1 MLRKM
6 VFAVALVFLV
16 YTGNALSGEVSDLVV
31 DSRFVND
38 KLDKPGWV
46 MLDVRSGEEYREG
59 HIPGSI
65 NLGNVAANVLR
76 DPTHRA
82 YTIIPAIEKSL
93 GDAGIGDDKHIIV
106 YGNAADVYDNAV
118 TFWILEFLGC
128 NSPHLSCT
136 VHYYDGGI
144 EQWEGYGGK
153 LVAEDSSLPKTQ
165 FKAQVVASRLATS
178 EEVLKVAKGQAKA
191 ALIDART
198 DAEYHGSDIRA
209 LRGGHIPG
217 AVNIKVQKNYDG
229 NDYKLLPLSELKAL
243 YKAIPM
249 KERVIA
255 YCQTGTRASYTY
267 LVLRLLGYE
276 NVSDYDD
283 SWIVYGSNVNYP
295 AEDEQWFNFIQVNKT
310 AKEVKELN
318 KELNDLQQK

>member
-6 VFAVALVFLV
+6 VFAVALVLLV
-16 YTGNALSGEVSDLVV
+16 YTGNAVSGEVSDLVV

-38 KLDKPGWV
+38 KLGKPGWV
-46 MLDVRSGEEYREG
+46 MLDVRSGEEYRGG

-65 NLGNVAANVLR
+65 NLGNVASYVLR

-93 GDAGIGDDKHIIV
+93 GDAGISDDKHIVV

-128 NSPHLSCT
+128 NSPQLSCT

-144 EQWEGYGGK
+144 EQWEAYGGK
-153 LVAEDSSLPKTQ
+153 LAAEGSSLPKTQ
-165 FKAQVVASRLATS
+165 FKAHVVASRLATS
-178 EEVLKVAKGQAKA
+178 EEVLRVAKRQAKA
-191 ALIDART
+191 DLIDART
-198 DAEYHGSDIRA
+198 EAEYHGSDIRS

-217 AVNIKVQKNYDG
+217 AVNIKVQKNYDE
-229 NDYKLLPLSELKAL
+229 NDYKLLPFSELKAL
-243 YKAIPM
+243 YKDIPI

-295 AEDEQWFNFIQVNKT
+295 AEEEQWFNFIEVNKT
-310 AKEVKELN
+310 AKEVKEFD
-318 KELNDLQQK
+318 KELHDLQQR

>member
-6 VFAVALVFLV
+6 VFAVALVLLV
-16 YTGNALSGEVSDLVV
+16 YTGNAVSGEVADLVV

-38 KLDKPGWV
+38 KLGKPGWV
-46 MLDVRSGEEYREG
+46 MLDVRSGEEYRGG

-93 GDAGIGDDKHIIV
+93 GDAGIGDDKNIVV

-128 NSPHLSCT
+128 NSPQLSCT

-144 EQWEGYGGK
+144 EQWEAYGGK
-153 LVAEDSSLPKTQ
+153 LAAEGSSLPKTQ
-165 FKAQVVASRLATS
+165 FKAHVVASRLATS
-178 EEVLKVAKGQAKA
+178 EEVLRVAKRQAKA
-191 ALIDART
+191 DLIDART
-198 DAEYHGSDIRA
+198 EAEYHGSDIRS

-217 AVNIKVQKNYDG
+217 AVNIKVQKNYDE
-229 NDYKLLPLSELKAL
+229 ND
-243 YKAIPM
+243 
-249 KERVIA
+249 
-255 YCQTGTRASYTY
+255 
-267 LVLRLLGYE
+267 
-276 NVSDYDD
+276 
-283 SWIVYGSNVNYP
+283 
-295 AEDEQWFNFIQVNKT
+295 
-310 AKEVKELN
+310 
-318 KELNDLQQK
+318 